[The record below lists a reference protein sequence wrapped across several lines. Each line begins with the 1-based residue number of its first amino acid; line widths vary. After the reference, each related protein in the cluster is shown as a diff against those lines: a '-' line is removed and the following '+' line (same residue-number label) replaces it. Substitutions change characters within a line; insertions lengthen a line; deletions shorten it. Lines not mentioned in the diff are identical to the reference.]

1 MMGFLFIIFIISAAA
16 IDREPLAG
24 LVCIEALAALWLLN
38 EQGWRVA
45 MGYKTC
51 PYCGAHLDPGE
62 ICDCQDDVATSQQ
75 EQSKGDKDS
84 EKKEEKYD
92 E

>member
-1 MMGFLFIIFIISAAA
+1 
-16 IDREPLAG
+16 
-24 LVCIEALAALWLLN
+24 
-38 EQGWRVA
+38 

-62 ICDCQDDVATSQQ
+62 ICDCQDEVATSQQ